1 MIPFKSIAP
10 FFHDTRKG
18 FVFYLVRIF
27 LYSFPS
33 LSIQI
38 EECLKLRIFYR
49 YYYRKFDLFTII

>member
-1 MIPFKSIAP
+1 MIPLKSIAP

-38 EECLKLRIFYR
+38 DECLKLPI
-49 YYYRKFDLFTII
+49 LL